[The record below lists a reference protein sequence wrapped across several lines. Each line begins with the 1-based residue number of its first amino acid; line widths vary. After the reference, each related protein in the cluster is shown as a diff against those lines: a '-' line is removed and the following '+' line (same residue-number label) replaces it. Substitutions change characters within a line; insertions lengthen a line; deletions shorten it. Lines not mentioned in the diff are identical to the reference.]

1 MPVKPNPLP
10 PPAPDLGAAIL
21 GIWRLTSRE
30 DYDAGGRRLIDPVLG
45 AEPLGILCFAPK
57 QFAAQFMN
65 RSRGLDS
72 WLSLEGALS
81 RGNIGMKATRDVRV
95 AGDRLGLRLARNA
108 AAGTPI
114 TRTLPFERSG

>member
-45 AEPLGILCFAPK
+45 AEPLGIVCFAPK

-65 RSRGLDS
+65 RSRGLVEQSRDTLKSSRDS
-72 WLSLEGALS
+72 A
-81 RGNIGMKATRDVRV
+81 RDAR
-95 AGDRLGLRLARNA
+95 RLIAQS
-108 AAGTPI
+108 
-114 TRTLPFERSG
+114 RTLLSDSADRVVLSASRVTAARWSAR